1 MGPWRSI
8 REAPAMKQM
17 TKSLALIAAASGVVF
32 GVLTPLSASASS
44 GAQAL
49 KWTKCEGSGLDPRQ
63 RCATVSVPMDYADP
77 DGPQIE
83 IAVSRIRS
91 ENPDARRGALLL
103 IPGGPGGDSMNDP
116 SKKGQKLPQSVRDAY
131 DLIGFAPRGMAPS
144 TAVDCGLEQRDLART
159 TLLPWPAPDGSV
171 DATMTAGKRIAD
183 ACARNGGE
191 LIRHISTLNE
201 ARDLDRVRAAL
212 GERKVSAWGV
222 SYGTYVGAAYLQ
234 LFPQRTDRV
243 VLDSNDHPD
252 PVHAERAWLAAF
264 ERGAEDN
271 FPEFAKWASAPGN
284 PDRLADT
291 AAEVRPL
298 FLRLAARLDREP
310 IPWPGANPAELN
322 GNVLRQSMLDSFYDP
337 DDYPALARLIL
348 AAQQGTV
355 PTAPA
360 GPPEAVLQNVT
371 AVAAATICNDADW
384 PSDPAVYREGVA
396 ESRAKYPLT
405 GGMPRNA
412 MPCAAWPWE
421 PKEAPVHVTDRG
433 PANVLMVQNERD
445 VATPL
450 SGALKLREAL
460 GRRAVMVTN
469 DSTGHDAYLDN
480 GTTCGDATV
489 SRFLATGKRPAADLY
504 CE

>member
-1 MGPWRSI
+1 
-8 REAPAMKQM
+8 MKQM

-32 GVLTPLSASASS
+32 GVLTPISASATS
-44 GAQAL
+44 GGL
-49 KWTKCEGSGLDPRQ
+49 TWTECQGSGLDPRQ

-77 DGPQIE
+77 DGPKIE

-116 SKKGQKLPQSVRDAY
+116 SGKGQRLPQKVRDAY

-144 TAVDCGLEQRDLART
+144 TAVDCGLEHRDLART
-159 TLLPWPAPDGSV
+159 TLLPWPSADGSV
-171 DATMTAGKRIAD
+171 DTNMAAGKRVSE

-222 SYGTYVGAAYLQ
+222 SYGTYVADAYLQ
-234 LFPQRTDRV
+234 LFPGRTDRV
-243 VLDSNDHPD
+243 VLDSNDNAD

-298 FLRLAARLDREP
+298 FLHLAARLDREP
-310 IPWPGANPAELN
+310 IPWPGANPEELN

-337 DDYPALARLIL
+337 DDYPALAKLVL
-348 AAQQGTV
+348 AAQKGTV
-355 PTAPA
+355 PPAPA

-371 AVAAATICNDADW
+371 AVAAATICNDVDW
-384 PSDPAVYREGVA
+384 PGDPEVYREGVA
-396 ESRAKYPLT
+396 KSRAAFPLT

-412 MPCAAWPWE
+412 MACPSWPWE

-433 PANVLMVQNERD
+433 PSNILMVQNARD

-450 SGALKLREAL
+450 SGALGLREAL
-460 GRRAVMVTN
+460 GRRAVMVVN

-480 GTTCGDATV
+480 GTGCGDATV
-489 SRFLATGKRPAADLY
+489 SRFLATGVRPARDTY
-504 CE
+504 CR

>member
-1 MGPWRSI
+1 
-8 REAPAMKQM
+8 MKQM

-49 KWTKCEGSGLDPRQ
+49 KWTQCEGSGLDPRQ
-63 RCATVSVPMDYADP
+63 RCATVSVPMDYAAP

-91 ENPDARRGALLL
+91 ENPEARRGALLL

-116 SKKGQKLPQSVRDAY
+116 SEKGQKLPQSVRDAY

-171 DATMTAGKRIAD
+171 DATMAAGRRISD

-191 LIRHISTLNE
+191 LIRHITTLNE

-252 PVHAERAWLAAF
+252 PVLAERAWLAAF
-264 ERGAEDN
+264 ERGAEDT

-337 DDYPALARLIL
+337 DDYPALAKLIL

-355 PTAPA
+355 PPAPA
-360 GPPEAVLQNVT
+360 GPPEAVLQNLA

-396 ESRAKYPLT
+396 ESRARYPLT

-421 PKEAPVHVTDRG
+421 PKEAPVHVTGRG

-469 DSTGHDAYLDN
+469 DSTGHDAYLGN
-480 GTTCGDATV
+480 GTACGDATV
-489 SRFLATGKRPAADLY
+489 SRFLATGRRPAADLY
-504 CE
+504 CV

>member
-1 MGPWRSI
+1 
-8 REAPAMKQM
+8 MKQM

-49 KWTKCEGSGLDPRQ
+49 KWTQCEGSGLDPRQ

-116 SKKGQKLPQSVRDAY
+116 SEKGQKLPRSVRDAY

-171 DATMTAGKRIAD
+171 DATMAAGRRISD

-191 LIRHISTLNE
+191 LIRHITTLNE

-252 PVHAERAWLAAF
+252 PVLAERAWLAAF
-264 ERGAEDN
+264 ERGAEDT

-298 FLRLAARLDREP
+298 FLKLAARLDREP

-337 DDYPALARLIL
+337 DDYPALAKLIL

-355 PTAPA
+355 PPAPA
-360 GPPEAVLQNVT
+360 GPPEAVLQNLA

-396 ESRAKYPLT
+396 ESRARYPLT

-421 PKEAPVHVTDRG
+421 PKEAPVHVTGRG

-469 DSTGHDAYLDN
+469 DSTGHDAYLGN
-480 GTTCGDATV
+480 GTACGDATV
-489 SRFLATGKRPAADLY
+489 SRFLATGRRPAADLY
-504 CE
+504 CV

>member
-1 MGPWRSI
+1 
-8 REAPAMKQM
+8 MKQM

-32 GVLTPLSASASS
+32 GVLTPMSASADSRTP
-44 GAQAL
+44 AL
-49 KWTKCEGSGLDPRQ
+49 KWTKCEGGGLDPRQ
-63 RCATVSVPMDYADP
+63 QCASVSVPMDYADP
-77 DGPQIE
+77 DGPKIE

-116 SKKGQKLPQSVRDAY
+116 SRKGQKLPQKVRDAY

-144 TAVDCGLEQRDLART
+144 TAVDCGLEHRDLART
-159 TLLPWPAPDGSV
+159 TLLPWPSVDGSV
-171 DATMTAGKRIAD
+171 DANMAAAKRVSE

-222 SYGTYVGAAYLQ
+222 SYGTYVADAYLQ
-234 LFPQRTDRV
+234 LFPRRTDRV
-243 VLDSNDHPD
+243 VLDSNDNAD
-252 PVHAERAWLAAF
+252 PVLAERAWVAAY
-264 ERGAEDN
+264 EWGAEDN

-298 FLRLAARLDREP
+298 FLKLAARLDREP
-310 IPWPGANPAELN
+310 IPWPGANPEELN
-322 GNVLRQSMLDSFYDP
+322 GNVLRQTMLDSFYDP
-337 DDYPALARLIL
+337 DDYPALAKLIL
-348 AAQQGTV
+348 AARKGTV
-355 PTAPA
+355 PPAPA
-360 GPPEAVLQNVT
+360 GPPEAVLQNVI
-371 AVAAATICNDADW
+371 AVGAATICNDGDW
-384 PSDPAVYREGVA
+384 PSDPAVYVKGVA

-412 MPCAAWPWE
+412 MACAAWPWE

-433 PANVLMVQNERD
+433 PSNILMVQNERD

-450 SGALKLREAL
+450 TGALKLREAL
-460 GRRAVMVTN
+460 GRRAVMVLN

-480 GTTCGDATV
+480 GTACGDAIV
-489 SRFLATGKRPAADLY
+489 SRFLATGARPARDVH
-504 CE
+504 CR

>member
-1 MGPWRSI
+1 
-8 REAPAMKQM
+8 MKQM
-17 TKSLALIAAASGVVF
+17 TKSLALIAATSGVVF

-49 KWTKCEGSGLDPRQ
+49 KWTQCEGSGLDPRQ

-116 SKKGQKLPQSVRDAY
+116 SEKGQKLPRSVRDAY

-171 DATMTAGKRIAD
+171 DATMAAGQRISD

-191 LIRHISTLNE
+191 LIRHITTLNE

-252 PVHAERAWLAAF
+252 PVLAERAWLAAF

-298 FLRLAARLDREP
+298 FLKLAARLDREP

-337 DDYPALARLIL
+337 DDYPALAKLIL

-355 PTAPA
+355 PPAPA
-360 GPPEAVLQNVT
+360 GPPEAVLQNLA

-396 ESRAKYPLT
+396 ESRARYPLT

-421 PKEAPVHVTDRG
+421 PKEAPVHVTGRG

-469 DSTGHDAYLDN
+469 DSTGHDAYLGN
-480 GTTCGDATV
+480 GTACGDATV
-489 SRFLATGKRPAADLY
+489 SRFLATGRRPAADLY
-504 CE
+504 CV

>member
-1 MGPWRSI
+1 
-8 REAPAMKQM
+8 MKQM

-32 GVLTPLSASASS
+32 GALTPLSASAASRTP
-44 GAQAL
+44 AL

-63 RCATVSVPMDYADP
+63 QCTTVSVPMDYADP
-77 DGPQIE
+77 DGPRIE

-91 ENPDARRGALLL
+91 ENPDARRGVLLL

-116 SKKGQKLPQSVRDAY
+116 SGKGQRLPKKVRDTY

-144 TAVDCGLEQRDLART
+144 TAVDCGLEHRDLART
-159 TLLPWPAPDGSV
+159 TLLPWPSPDGSV
-171 DATMTAGKRIAD
+171 DAAMAAGKRISA
-183 ACARNGGE
+183 ACERNGGE

-222 SYGTYVGAAYLQ
+222 SYGTYVADAYLQ
-234 LFPQRTDRV
+234 LFPRRTDRV
-243 VLDSNDHPD
+243 VLDSNDHAD
-252 PVHAERAWLAAF
+252 PVHGERAWLNAF
-264 ERGAEDN
+264 EQGAEDN
-271 FPEFAKWASAPGN
+271 FPEFAAWASAPGN
-284 PDRLADT
+284 PDRLAGT

-310 IPWPGANPAELN
+310 IPWPGANPEELN

-337 DDYPALARLIL
+337 DDYPALAKLIL
-348 AAQQGTV
+348 AAQKGTV
-355 PTAPA
+355 PPAPA
-360 GPPEAVLQNVT
+360 GPPEAVMQNYV
-371 AVAAATICNDADW
+371 AVGAATICNDVDW
-384 PSDPAVYREGVA
+384 PGGPESYRAAVA
-396 ESRAKYPLT
+396 ESRSRYPLT
-405 GGMPRNA
+405 GGMPRSA

-421 PKEAPVHVTDRG
+421 PREAPVHVTDRG
-433 PANVLMVQNERD
+433 PSTILMVQNARD

-460 GRRAVMVTN
+460 GRRAVMVVN

-480 GTTCGDATV
+480 GTACGDATV
-489 SRFLATGKRPAADLY
+489 SRFLATGERPAEDLY
-504 CE
+504 CPSDATRR

>member
-1 MGPWRSI
+1 
-8 REAPAMKQM
+8 MKQM

-116 SKKGQKLPQSVRDAY
+116 SEKGQKLPQSVRDAY

-171 DATMTAGKRIAD
+171 DATMAAGKRMAD

-191 LIRHISTLNE
+191 LVRHISTLNE

-271 FPEFAKWASAPGN
+271 FPEFAKWASTPGN

-298 FLRLAARLDREP
+298 FLRPRRPSRPRADPLAGRQPGGAQRQRPAPVDARLLLRP
-310 IPWPGANPAELN
+310 RRLPGPGPA
-322 GNVLRQSMLDSFYDP
+322 
-337 DDYPALARLIL
+337 
-348 AAQQGTV
+348 
-355 PTAPA
+355 
-360 GPPEAVLQNVT
+360 
-371 AVAAATICNDADW
+371 
-384 PSDPAVYREGVA
+384 DPAPRR
-396 ESRAKYPLT
+396 RAPCRPRRRDRPRPSCRTSPRSPPPPSATTPTGRATRRSTARAWPRAAPKYPLT

-480 GTTCGDATV
+480 GTACGDATV

>member
-1 MGPWRSI
+1 
-8 REAPAMKQM
+8 MKQM

-32 GVLTPLSASASS
+32 GVLTPLSASADS
-44 GAQAL
+44 GTPAL

-77 DGPQIE
+77 DGPKIE

-103 IPGGPGGDSMNDP
+103 VPGGPGGDSMNDP
-116 SKKGQKLPQSVRDAY
+116 SKKGQKLPRSVRDAY

-144 TAVDCGLEQRDLART
+144 TAVDCGLEHRDLART
-159 TLLPWPAPDGSV
+159 TLLPWPSADGSV
-171 DATMTAGKRIAD
+171 DANMAVGKRVAE

-191 LIRHISTLNE
+191 LIKHISTLNE

-212 GERKVSAWGV
+212 GERKVSMWGV
-222 SYGTYVGAAYLQ
+222 SYGTYVADAYLQ
-234 LFPQRTDRV
+234 LFSRRTDRV
-243 VLDSNDHPD
+243 VLDSNDNPD
-252 PVHAERAWLAAF
+252 PVLAERAWLAAF

-298 FLRLAARLDREP
+298 FLKLAARLDREP
-310 IPWPGANPAELN
+310 IPWPGANPEELN
-322 GNVLRQSMLDSFYDP
+322 GNVLRQTMLDSFYDP
-337 DDYPALARLIL
+337 DDYPVLARLIL

-355 PTAPA
+355 PPAPA
-360 GPPEAVLQNVT
+360 GPPEAVLQNVA
-371 AVAAATICNDADW
+371 AVGAATICNDADW
-384 PSDPAVYREGVA
+384 PSDPGVYQEGVA
-396 ESRAKYPLT
+396 KSRAEFPLT

-412 MPCAAWPWE
+412 MPCADWPWE
-421 PKEAPVHVTDRG
+421 PKEAPVHVGDRG
-433 PANVLMVQNERD
+433 PSNILMVQNERD
-445 VATPL
+445 PATPL

-480 GTTCGDATV
+480 GTACGDATV
-489 SRFLATGKRPAADLY
+489 SRFLATGRRPAADLY